1 MNNGTQVLPIDL
13 GKREEGFNFNVDL
26 ARMPNL
32 LIGGARGQGKTVMLN
47 QIITSIATKLT
58 PEEVR
63 FVLYDHSCVEF
74 MMYSDMP
81 HLLQPVINSPQK
93 MVLELERLETDVE
106 SRLSM
111 FAKARCRNLTDFNA
125 RKNRES
131 DGQPKAFPYVVVV
144 ADDMTELMF
153 EYGDQAS
160 RAIRR
165 LTSRARAAGIHLVM
179 SVRVMDQQIMRG
191 FTLDSFPV
199 RIAFKTW
206 SEADSAAIVG
216 VDTAVALPKPGDF
229 IFREGVRKAV
239 SGRTEYNTFAKLE
252 ESLEMVKKT
261 AKGMEKDFVR
271 FWR

>member
-13 GKREEGFNFNVDL
+13 GKREDGFNFNVDL

-32 LIGGARGQGKTVMLN
+32 LVGGARGQGKTMMLN
-47 QIITSIATKLT
+47 QIISSLATKLT
-58 PEEVR
+58 PDEVLL
-63 FVLYDHSCVEF
+63 VLYDPSYVEF
-74 MMYSDMP
+74 MEYSNLP

-93 MVLELERLETDVE
+93 MILELERLETDVE

-111 FAKARCRNLTDFNA
+111 FAKARCRNLADFNA

-131 DGQPKAFPYVVVV
+131 DDQPKTVPYVVVV

-179 SVRVMDQQIMRG
+179 SVRIMDQQVMRG
-191 FTLDSFPV
+191 FTIDNFPV
-199 RIAFKTW
+199 RVAFRTW
-206 SEADSAAIVG
+206 SAADSAAIVG
-216 VDTAVALPKPGDF
+216 VDAAVALSKPGDF
-229 IFREGVRKAV
+229 IFREGVQKAI
-239 SGRTEYNTFAKLE
+239 SGRTEYDTFAKME
-252 ESLEMVKKT
+252 ESLGKAQKT
-261 AKGMEKDFVR
+261 AKGVENDFVR

>member
-1 MNNGTQVLPIDL
+1 MSVLPISL
-13 GKREEGFNFNVDL
+13 GDREDGFKL
-26 ARMPNL
+26 ELGLERLPNL

-47 QIITSIATKLT
+47 QIITSLATKLT

-63 FVLYDHSCVEF
+63 FILYDPSYVEF
-74 MMYSDMP
+74 MAYSDLP

-111 FAKARCRNLTDFNA
+111 FAKARCRNLADFNA

-131 DGQPKAFPYVVVV
+131 DGHPLSVPYVVVV

-153 EYGDQAS
+153 EYGDQAA

-179 SVRVMDQQIMRG
+179 SVRVMDQQVMRA
-191 FTLDSFPV
+191 FTLDSFPA

-229 IFREGVRKAV
+229 IFREGVQKAIN
-239 SGRTEYNTFAKLE
+239 GRTEYDTFAKMEENLE
-252 ESLEMVKKT
+252 KAQKT
-261 AKGMEKDFVR
+261 AKRMEKDFVR

>member
-1 MNNGTQVLPIDL
+1 MSALPISL
-13 GKREEGFNFNVDL
+13 GDREDGFKL
-26 ARMPNL
+26 ELELERLPNL
-32 LIGGARGQGKTVMLN
+32 LIGGARGQGKTVMLK
-47 QIITSIATKLT
+47 QIITSLATKLT

-63 FVLYDHSCVEF
+63 FVLYDPSYVEF
-74 MMYSDMP
+74 MAYSDLP
-81 HLLQPVINSPQK
+81 HLLQPVINSPRK

-111 FAKARCRNLTDFNA
+111 FAKARCRNLADFNA

-131 DGQPKAFPYVVVV
+131 DGHPLSVPYVVVV

-179 SVRVMDQQIMRG
+179 SVRVPEWIRRSCEV
-191 FTLDSFPV
+191 FTLDNFPA

-206 SEADSAAIVG
+206 SEADSAVLVG

-229 IFREGVRKAV
+229 IFREGVQKAIN
-239 SGRTEYNTFAKLE
+239 GRAEYDTFAKMEENLE
-252 ESLEMVKKT
+252 KAQKT
-261 AKGMEKDFVR
+261 AREKMKEKIVR

>member
-1 MNNGTQVLPIDL
+1 MSALPILL
-13 GKREEGFNFNVDL
+13 GDREDGFKL
-26 ARMPNL
+26 ELGLERLPNL

-47 QIITSIATKLT
+47 QIITSLATKLT
-58 PEEVR
+58 PDEVR
-63 FVLYDHSCVEF
+63 FVLYDPSYVEF
-74 MMYSDMP
+74 MTYSDLP

-111 FAKARCRNLTDFNA
+111 FAKARCRDLADFNA
-125 RKNRES
+125 RNNRES
-131 DGQPKAFPYVVVV
+131 DGLPQSVPYVVVV

-179 SVRVMDQQIMRG
+179 SVRVPEWICRSCMV
-191 FTLDSFPV
+191 FTLDNFPA

-206 SEADSAAIVG
+206 SEADSATIVG
-216 VDTAVALPKPGDF
+216 VDAAVALQKPGDF
-229 IFREGVRKAV
+229 IFREGVQKAV
-239 SGRTEYNTFAKLE
+239 SGRIECETFAKME
-252 ESLEMVKKT
+252 ESLQKVKKT
-261 AKGMEKDFVR
+261 AQGMGKDFVR

>member
-1 MNNGTQVLPIDL
+1 MSALPISL
-13 GKREEGFNFNVDL
+13 GDREDGFKL
-26 ARMPNL
+26 ELELERLPNL

-47 QIITSIATKLT
+47 QIITSLATKLT

-63 FVLYDHSCVEF
+63 FILYDPSYVEF
-74 MMYSDMP
+74 MAYSDLP

-111 FAKARCRNLTDFNA
+111 FAKARCRNLADFNA
-125 RKNRES
+125 RVNRES
-131 DGQPKAFPYVVVV
+131 DGQPQSVPYVVVV

-179 SVRVMDQQIMRG
+179 SVRVMDQQVMRG
-191 FTLDSFPV
+191 FTLDSFPA

-206 SEADSAAIVG
+206 SEADSVAIVG
-216 VDTAVALPKPGDF
+216 VDAAVALSKPGDF
-229 IFREGVRKAV
+229 IFREGVQKAI
-239 SGRTEYNTFAKLE
+239 SGRTEYDTFAKFE
-252 ESLEMVKKT
+252 ENLGKAIK
-261 AKGMEKDFVR
+261 AANGKGKDFVR